1 MSGKT
6 TTARLSAA
14 IAQLIRPL
22 VRLMLQHGVTYPHFI
37 RLVRRVYVEVA
48 EKEFRLPDQKQTDSR
63 ITLLTGIHRR
73 YVKEL
78 RKAPA
83 DEGAIPV
90 NVSLGGQLVAN
101 WLSDERFVDA
111 EGHPLALSRFPTEDA
126 PNFEHLVLSV
136 TTDLRPRAILDE
148 LLRLKV
154 VRIEDEDMI
163 VLERGA
169 FVPDAG
175 TDENLFFFGRNLHD
189 HIAASAH
196 NIDGNTPTFMD
207 RSAYNSQLTETS
219 ARELASYAEEQGMQA
234 LRAVHQRANTLR
246 SQDEECPDAVYRVNF
261 GTYFYSVS
269 EEEGK
274 EGASEGSGHEK

>member
-1 MSGKT
+1 MSEKT
-6 TTARLSAA
+6 TAARLSTA
-14 IAQLIRPL
+14 IARLIRPL

-37 RLVRRVYVEVA
+37 HLVRRVYVEVA
-48 EKEFRLPDQKQTDSR
+48 EKEFRLPNQKQTDSR

-83 DEGAIPV
+83 DKEAIPV
-90 NVSLGGQLVAN
+90 NVSLGGQLVAT
-101 WLSDERFVDA
+101 WLSAERFIDA
-111 EGHPLALSRFPTEDA
+111 EGNPLALSRFPSEHV
-126 PNFEHLVLSV
+126 PNFESLALSV

-148 LLRLKV
+148 LLRLGV
-154 VRIEDEDMI
+154 VRSEDGDMI
-163 VLERGA
+163 VLERSA

-196 NIDGNTPTFMD
+196 NIDGGKPPFMD
-207 RSAYNSQLTETS
+207 RSAYNSKLTEAS
-219 ARELASYAEEQGMQA
+219 AKALASYAEEQGMLA
-234 LRAVHQRANTLR
+234 LRAVHQHAEALR
-246 SQDEECPDAVYRVNF
+246 TQDEEQPDAVYRVNF

-269 EEEGK
+269 EEEG
-274 EGASEGSGHEK
+274 ESERSDHAK